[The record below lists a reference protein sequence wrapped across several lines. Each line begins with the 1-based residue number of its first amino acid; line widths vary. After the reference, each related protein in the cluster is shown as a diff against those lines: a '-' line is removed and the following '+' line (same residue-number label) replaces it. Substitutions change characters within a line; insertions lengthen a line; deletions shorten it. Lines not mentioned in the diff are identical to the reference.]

1 MQLQLYANK
10 ILLYRKHI
18 DFRCSIDGLCHI
30 VVNILK
36 QQPKDGL
43 YLFFNRK
50 RDKLK
55 MLSWH
60 KNGFVLCYKRLEKG
74 RFSMDLNPVTGV
86 VELNPDEMSWLLA
99 GLDWHKMR
107 HWHELNYNKFS

>member
-1 MQLQLYANK
+1 MQLQLYAKK
-10 ILLYRKHI
+10 IWLHRKPI
-18 DFRCSIDGLCHI
+18 DFRSSIDGLCSLVSE
-30 VVNILK
+30 VVK

-74 RFSMDLNPVTGV
+74 FFNLKMNVDGV
-86 VELNPDEMSWLLA
+86 MEISAEEMSWLLA

-107 HWHELNYNKFS
+107 EWKELNYDKFS